1 MKYNCLL
8 RWPTGR
14 AGNIEGAYCFASL
27 HGGIC
32 GSELVE
38 SDPHVRDGRGAR
50 ALGSDLHVRSP
61 TKDTVI
67 ISFIRFIKK

>member
-1 MKYNCLL
+1 VPWTLGKAPDS
-8 RWPTGR
+8 RSDWPW
-14 AGNIEGAYCFASL
+14 GNIEGAYCFASL

-50 ALGSDLHVRSP
+50 ALGVRSACEGS
-61 TKDTVI
+61 D
-67 ISFIRFIKK
+67 KKIW